1 MTSLKR
7 LIGLPVVL
15 DGRGCGHVIRGVV
28 TRDGHN
34 LRGLVV
40 RNGIQGARWLPREQ
54 ITFMGKVSVIGTGE
68 TRKLPR
74 DAEYKLFRVS
84 SADGERLGV
93 VSDCIIHHETLR
105 VMALEISL
113 GPVDDLISGRWLAT
127 CFSVRPGTVSGTGH
141 VFIPE
146 EVN

>member
-15 DGRGCGHVIRGVV
+15 DGRGAGYVMRGVV
-28 TRDGHN
+28 TRDGRK

-40 RNGIQGARWLPREQ
+40 RSGIQGARWLPREQ
-54 ITFMGKVSVIGTGE
+54 ITLMGKVSIIGTGE

-74 DAEYKLFRVS
+74 DAEYRLFRVS
-84 SADGERLGV
+84 GADGARLGV
-93 VSDCIIHHETLR
+93 VSDCIIHNETLQ
-105 VMALEISL
+105 VMALEVSL
-113 GPVDDLISGRWLAT
+113 GPVDDLIFGRWLAT
-127 CFSVRPGTVSGTGH
+127 CFNVRPGTVSMTGH
-141 VFIPE
+141 VYIPE